1 MRTGAFALFFV
12 TAVTAARLAAADEDT
27 TAADVAGAR
36 ALGQEGVKLADSG
49 NCRDAIDRLSR
60 AERIFHAPTTLER
73 LGECQ
78 VQVGKIV
85 TGTENLNKVVRES
98 LPPNAPAAFVQAQE
112 RAKRILADARPK
124 IAKLRIVVTGP
135 AEGSATVKV
144 DGEPVP
150 PAMLTSNR
158 PTDPGEHTVEAS
170 APGYKSATSTITLG
184 EGGADS
190 VALVLEVD
198 PNARK
203 PEATPAA
210 VPPAPA
216 PADGHPAA
224 AASSAPPPPSSP
236 NRLPAYIAFGVGGAG
251 VVVGTIFGALAL
263 GKKGSL
269 NDACA
274 QKICTPDRQND
285 IDTGKTFG
293 TVSTVGF
300 VVGAVGVV
308 AGAVLFFTAGS
319 GDGASSAARR
329 LGPFAGVDARGLV
342 F

>member
-1 MRTGAFALFFV
+1 MRRIALALVLV
-12 TAVTAARLAAADEDT
+12 TAVVSTRRAAADDDAS
-27 TAADVAGAR
+27 AADVAGAR
-36 ALGQEGVKLADSG
+36 ALGQEGVKLADAG

-60 AERIFHAPTTLER
+60 AEKIYHAPTTLER

-112 RAKRILADARPK
+112 RAKRILAESRGK

-135 AEGSATVKV
+135 PEGTATVKV
-144 DGEPVP
+144 DGEQVP

-158 PTDPGEHTVEAS
+158 PTDPGEHTVEAT
-170 APGYKSATSTITLG
+170 APGYTAATQTVTLT

-190 VALVLEVD
+190 VALVLSVD

-203 PEATPAA
+203 PE
-210 VPPAPA
+210 PAPA
-216 PADGHPAA
+216 PVSPAPIPESHPAA
-224 AASSAPPPPSSP
+224 DTAASTPPAAP
-236 NRLPAYIAFGVGGAG
+236 NHLPAYVAFGVGGAG
-251 VVVGTIFGALAL
+251 VVVGTIFGALAI
-263 GKKGSL
+263 GKKSSL

-274 QKICTPDRQND
+274 QKVCTPDHQSD

-308 AGAVLFFTAGS
+308 AGVVLFFTVGT
-319 GDGASSAARR
+319 SSAATATGKR
-329 LGPFAGVDARGLV
+329 LGPFAGVDARGLT